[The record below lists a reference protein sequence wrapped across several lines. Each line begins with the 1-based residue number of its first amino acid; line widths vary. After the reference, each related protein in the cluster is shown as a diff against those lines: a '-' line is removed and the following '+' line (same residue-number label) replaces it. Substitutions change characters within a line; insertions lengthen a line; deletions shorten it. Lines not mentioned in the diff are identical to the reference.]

1 MKAAQIKLTFLLVIA
16 SVQLHAQ
23 TNNSTLSANLMEWMH
38 HDGLVAQGEKLPN
51 AHHKRELDYT
61 LSLLIKVNQG
71 IEATEF
77 SKLQAVVGTKAGNIW
92 TVRIPSK
99 NVKQF
104 TQLKGID
111 YMEIAQTVH
120 QQTDSARYYANVD
133 SAMKGI
139 GIPMPLTGKG
149 VVMGVIDGGFDYT
162 NPAFYDTTY
171 SKLRISRVWVQ
182 NISGTPPTG
191 YTYGAEFKDSSSILQ
206 KQHDGISDSH
216 GNACAAIAA
225 GSGVGS
231 KNAVAGR
238 GIAYESELVFVTV
251 PTTYHDW
258 REMNMATIID
268 AINYIFSYAQSQ
280 GKPTIINISMG
291 SLLGARDG
299 GSLFAQACD
308 NLTGPGKILAFGAA
322 NQRGIDCHI
331 GKIFSPTDTVLKTLV
346 PINEVDSGEQRN
358 YIDVWGDSLQ
368 TFCLQFGMYRNGN
381 VVSNSIVFCLDNTTK
396 DFYVV
401 GSDNDTCFITLTTK
415 SQDYNKKPHATIDVF
430 SKSKD
435 TLCVSAY
442 ANNGTVHMWQEYFD
456 ESWVTYWGD
465 FVGNGTWATAGDDDY
480 TIGEMGCTKSAI
492 TVGASVSKVYWKNLQ
507 NQTLYAPPNIQTGKL
522 ASYSSKGPTLDN
534 RMKPDITAPG
544 GMIFCAHN
552 SFSASSAPFVV
563 SKFTSPKNGRD
574 YYHAA
579 GQGTSYASPVVAG
592 IVALM
597 LQVNPNL
604 SPQMIKNI
612 LYKTAIKDLFTTANP
627 DSSLWGAGKI
637 NGYAAI
643 KETILT
649 ASTSSIPKNELN
661 ISVYPNPSL
670 GNLNI
675 EYDAPNAGYFL
686 VEISNSLGQNIK
698 TEPWQL
704 FAGKNLKAIVLNE
717 EPQGIYFV
725 TITGKGGQMVKRI
738 ILK

>member
-1 MKAAQIKLTFLLVIA
+1 MKAIKIAFVFLLLITCVH
-16 SVQLHAQ
+16 LHAQ
-23 TNNSTLSANLMEWMH
+23 TNNSKLSANLIEWMH
-38 HDGLVAQGEKLPN
+38 NDDLSVQGKQPAN
-51 AHHKRELDYT
+51 ARHKRETDYT
-61 LSLLIKVNQG
+61 LSLLIKVNQDL
-71 IEATEF
+71 EELEF

-92 TVRIPSK
+92 TVRIPHISIK
-99 NVKQF
+99 KF
-104 TQLKGID
+104 TELKGIE
-111 YMEIAQTVH
+111 YMEIAQPVCL
-120 QQTDSARYYANVD
+120 QMDSARYFSNID

-139 GIPMPLTGKG
+139 DIPMPLSGKG
-149 VVMGVIDGGFDYT
+149 VIVGVIDGGFDYT
-162 NPAFYDTTY
+162 NPAFYDTLY
-171 SKLRISRVWVQ
+171 SKLRISRTWVQ
-182 NISGTPPTG
+182 NISGTPPSG
-191 YTYGAEFKDSSSILQ
+191 YTYGAEFKDSSSLLQ
-206 KQHDGISDSH
+206 KQHDNIFDSH

-225 GSGVGS
+225 GSGIGS

-268 AINYIFSYAQSQ
+268 GINYIFSYAQSQ
-280 GKPTIINISMG
+280 GKPAVINVSMG
-291 SLLGARDG
+291 SVLGARDG

-308 NLTGPGKILAFGAA
+308 NLVGSGKILAFGGG
-322 NQRGIDCHI
+322 NNRNVNCHVS
-331 GKIFSPTDTVLKTLV
+331 KEFSMTDTALKTLV

-368 TFCLQFGMYRNGN
+368 TLCLQFGMYRNGN
-381 VVSNSIVFCLDNTTK
+381 VVNNSIVYCMDNTTK
-396 DFYVV
+396 DIFIV

-415 SQDYNKKPHATIDVF
+415 SQDYNNKPHATIDVF
-430 SKSKD
+430 SKSGD
-435 TLCVSAY
+435 TLCLSAY

-465 FVGNGTWATAGDDDY
+465 FVGNGTWATAGDGNY

-522 ASYSSKGPTLDN
+522 ASYTSSGPTLDN

-544 GMIFCAHN
+544 GMIFTAHN
-552 SFSASSAPFVV
+552 SFTTSSAPFVV
-563 SKFTSPKNGRD
+563 SKYTSPKNGRD

-579 GQGTSYASPVVAG
+579 GQGTSFASPVVAG

-604 SPQMIKNI
+604 SPQLVKDL
-612 LYKTAIKDLFTTANP
+612 LYKTATKDQYTTSNP

-643 KETILT
+643 KETILN
-649 ASTSSIPKNELN
+649 ASTSRIPKNDLN

-670 GNLNI
+670 GDLNI
-675 EYDAPNAGYFL
+675 VYDSPNSGYFL
-686 VEISNSLGQNIK
+686 VEVTNALGQTIK
-698 TEPWQL
+698 TDPWQL
-704 FAGKNLKAIVLNE
+704 FEGKNHKTIVLNKE
-717 EPQGIYFV
+717 LKGMYFV
-725 TITGKGGQMVKRI
+725 TITGKGGQIVKRVF
-738 ILK
+738 LK